1 MNTLNRLLIFC
12 TSMLVSISLSAQL
25 EVTHLFV
32 KGFSAFGLGGVLHA
46 GYPIVGPD
54 EIGGEAGLYFFG
66 SNGHH
71 AAVAPCLLSYRHSL
85 DGSGTGYYLEPFAGY
100 SFAGT
105 DIQKTDSTGSPLYT
119 SNFQQVD
126 QKMNGVT
133 AGLGF
138 GYIIASHAFP
148 VNICLRYSHT
158 FVSGDPSTN
167 MISLRI
173 CYSSV
178 GDKASRQF

>member
-1 MNTLNRLLIFC
+1 
-12 TSMLVSISLSAQL
+12 MLVSISLSAQL

-32 KGFSAFGLGGVLHA
+32 KNFSAFGLGAYLHA
-46 GYPIVGPD
+46 GVPVVGPD
-54 EIGGEAGLYFFG
+54 EIGGEAGLNIFV

-71 AAVAPCLLSYRHSL
+71 AAIVPCLLSYRHSL
-85 DGSGTGYYLEPFAGY
+85 DGSGTAFYLEPFAGY

-105 DIQKTDSTGSPLYT
+105 DIQKTDSSGNLLYT
-119 SNFQQVD
+119 ANFQQID

-138 GYIIASHAFP
+138 GYIIASHSFP
-148 VNICLRYSHT
+148 VNICLRYGHT

-167 MISLRI
+167 LFSLRI
-173 CYSSV
+173 CYSLA
-178 GDKASRQF
+178 GDKASRQ